1 MEQINKLIEFIKANY
16 TDYEVENRD
25 REDYVSGGIHKGI
38 GVRITS
44 LDFSAIWLK
53 GSFGYEENLIEIMC
67 PIHFSYDESVK
78 GYLTADECIYI
89 LKNYEKLKSLSK
101 ERDNMIEKTTMAIN
115 NYYNNEMEE
124 LLKGETK

>member
-1 MEQINKLIEFIKANY
+1 MEQINKLIDFIKANY
-16 TDYEVENRD
+16 TDYEVHNRD
-25 REDYVSGGIHKGI
+25 RKDFIEGDIYKGI
-38 GVRITS
+38 GVKIPS

-53 GSFGYEENLIEIMC
+53 GSYGYEENLIEIMC

-89 LKNYEKLKSLSK
+89 LKNYEKLKNISQ
-101 ERDNMIEKTTMAIN
+101 ERDNMIEKTTTAIN